1 MVGVQRAL
9 VSQKRRGQMRR
20 KTLGVLVGAATVV
33 IAVLLAGPV
42 SAAPGRGCPTGGDW
56 HLGPVSDA
64 LPGLDTGNFGD
75 QNGDGLGCHKVN
87 KGQTA
92 VHAHDVGFD
101 LWTWKDNTN

>member
-1 MVGVQRAL
+1 
-9 VSQKRRGQMRR
+9 MRR

-33 IAVLLAGPV
+33 IAV

-64 LPGLDTGNFGD
+64 LPGLDTGN

-92 VHAHDVGFD
+92 VHGDVGFD
-101 LWTWKDNTN
+101 LWTWKEQHELGGLSPVV

>member
-1 MVGVQRAL
+1 
-9 VSQKRRGQMRR
+9 MRR
-20 KTLGVLVGAATVV
+20 KTIGVLVGAATVV

-42 SAAPGRGCPTGGDW
+42 SAAPGRGCPTGSDG

-92 VHAHDVGFD
+92 VHVHDVGFD

>member
-1 MVGVQRAL
+1 LSNPSRERVRIMRKKFLAAL
-9 VSQKRRGQMRR
+9 VC
-20 KTLGVLVGAATVV
+20 AAAVV
-33 IAVLLAGPV
+33 AVAASAGT
-42 SAAPGRGCPTGGDW
+42 AAPGRGCPTGGDW

-87 KGQTA
+87 NGQTA
-92 VHAHDVGFD
+92 VHVHDVGFD

>member
-1 MVGVQRAL
+1 MFLSARRPSSLRSFLQGRSRQLPVAVAQRA
-9 VSQKRRGQMRR
+9 
-20 KTLGVLVGAATVV
+20 ATG
-33 IAVLLAGPV
+33 IGPV
-42 SAAPGRGCPTGGDW
+42 SE
-56 HLGPVSDA
+56 A

-92 VHAHDVGFD
+92 VHVHDVGFD